1 MKKNILLI
9 LALFSIIQFS
19 CKRTDSPLP
28 SQKGMEDLK
37 IPNGFNFSTS
47 IAVDLQ
53 INDIT
58 QGVKYDVYSL
68 SETGAPQLEYG
79 TDTTALIDDL
89 NQKIASGFITSGT
102 WHTKLP
108 VPAYHSYLYL
118 MRGFQGSYSSFVV
131 PIVNGKAEFTH
142 ADQKNTTEENDVLYS
157 VSNSNNNNIY
167 RINVTTG
174 QVDIFGKLPFTSIAC
189 AVDRVNRRLYASKN
203 SSPYTLGYYDLVN
216 GNFVTTGT
224 MHGSFPRMEYNHL
237 DGLLYISD
245 DNGKFYK
252 VDPSNGQY
260 LQTLNIN
267 GLSQKGWGD
276 QAFGSDGNLYIVTQS
291 GVYRANITGSAVQA
305 TKVNQGNLPT
315 NLTSMGADREG
326 NLYMSLT
333 PSNGKLVKLKIS
345 DGSWEY
351 VNVSLSFTVNDFG
364 SWFPVENIG
373 NDTDQDGVPDDED
386 DYPDDATKAF
396 NNYYPGEG
404 ATATLAYEDLWPTKG
419 DYDFNDLVLNYSVN
433 QITNAENKVVSVV
446 FDGTV
451 RHIGAS
457 FNNGFAIELGVASEL
472 VSSISGNNI
481 TSAYVGL
488 NGNGTESGQS
498 LANIVIFDEATPNLM
513 QPLHV
518 VINFTEAVETAVLG
532 VPPYNPYL
540 IKDGQLDYEVH
551 LPDMLPTSLADQ
563 SVFGQGDDDTQV
575 SGGKYYKTALNLP
588 WGINIVYDYVW
599 PLESREIVL
608 GYLKFAAWAESG
620 GQEFPDWYKDKAGY
634 RDNAYLDIQQ

>member
-1 MKKNILLI
+1 MKKSVFLFLFLI
-9 LALFSIIQFS
+9 SIIHFS
-19 CKRTDSPLP
+19 CKRDESPL
-28 SQKGMEDLK
+28 SAKKGIEDLK

-53 INDIT
+53 VSDNI

-68 SETGAPQLEYG
+68 ETTGAPVLEYG
-79 TDTTALIDDL
+79 DDTTAVLDDL
-89 NQKIASGFITSGT
+89 NQKIASGFITAGN
-102 WHTKLP
+102 WHSKLP
-108 VPAYHSYLYL
+108 VPAYHRYLYL
-118 MRGFQGSYSSFVV
+118 VRGYQGVFSSFVV
-131 PIVNGKAEFTH
+131 PIVNGKAEFNY
-142 ADQKNTTEENDVLYS
+142 AEQKRVVAENDVLYS
-157 VSNSNNNNIY
+157 VSNSNSNIY
-167 RINVTTG
+167 RVDVVTG
-174 QVDIFGKLPFTSIAC
+174 QVDLFGQLPYTSIAC

-203 SSPYTLGYYDLVN
+203 SSPFTLGYYDLDN

-245 DNGKFYK
+245 DNGKLYK

-267 GLSQKGWGD
+267 GLAQKGWGD
-276 QAFGSDGNLYIVTQS
+276 QAFGSDGNLYLVTQS
-291 GVYRANITGSAVQA
+291 GVYRADITGSAVQA
-305 TKVNQGNLPT
+305 TKINQGNLPS
-315 NLTSMGADREG
+315 NLTSMGADRAG
-326 NLYMSLT
+326 NLYMSLS
-333 PSNGKLVKLKIS
+333 PSNGKIVKLKIS

-351 VNVSLSFTVNDFG
+351 MNVSLSYPVNDFG
-364 SWFPVENIG
+364 SWFPVENAS
-373 NDTDQDGVPDDED
+373 NDADQDGVPDDED

-433 QITNAENKVVSVV
+433 QITNAENKVVSIE
-446 FDGTV
+446 FEGTV

-457 FNNGFAIELGVASEL
+457 FNNGFAIELGVASDL
-472 VSSISGNNI
+472 VSTVIGNNI
-481 TSAYVGL
+481 TSSYVGI
-488 NGNGTESGQS
+488 NGNGTESGQT
-498 LANIVIFDEATPNLM
+498 LANIVVFDEATPNLL

-518 VINFTEAVETAVLG
+518 VINFSEGVETTVLG

-634 RDNAYLDIQQ
+634 RDNAYLDVQQ